1 MHRALSGFGKRRMV
15 RFGATLAAL
24 ASAGALTLSGAAAQA
39 APSGGPH
46 PQPHPGRTG
55 HHFSDAAIRVGAA
68 STPTARA
75 DAAMQ
80 ALSSSPSGLQKA
92 YDVAPLFAQ
101 HIDGT
106 GLTIATLVS
115 FGDKNAQAYI
125 DSYDSQNGLP
135 ATTIQ
140 TIEPAGAV
148 PGCND
153 PGVDTATCN
162 SWGGETDLDIT
173 MIHTL
178 APGAKIMIIATPV
191 AEVQGLSGFP
201 EMMTAMDYTVTN
213 KLANVISMSLGT
225 PEDDFTTSA
234 ELHNLDSHFKAA
246 TDAGTT
252 VLASTGDDGADGLK
266 ADNSTYWGKRVASF
280 PADETYVTAVGGTVL
295 SLNSSGTRTKP
306 DVLWTNSGGGV
317 SHEFGIPTWQQ
328 NTAAATG
335 ATGRSLP
342 DITLEGTSGTSE
354 SSPLMAA
361 LVGLADQSAGHGLG
375 LINPA
380 LYAIGP
386 NGTASGIVDVTG
398 GCNSTSSVVGY
409 CAGTGFDIVSGWGT
423 VDAAKFVPALV
434 AASGS
439 SGDTVTVTNPGTQ
452 TGTVGTAASLQITAT
467 DSAPGQT
474 LTYTASGLPAG
485 LSISAATGLI
495 SGTPTAAGT
504 STVVVKATDTTNAFG
519 SISFTWTVNSAGG
532 GVTNGGFEAG
542 SLTGWTTT
550 GVTAITTSGPH
561 SGTDAALVGSAS
573 PSNTSSITQT
583 LTAPS
588 ATSTLTFWYNVT
600 CPDTVTY
607 DWATAT
613 LKDNTTGTTTT
624 PLAKTCVNP
633 SSGWKQVNAT
643 VTAGHS
649 YTLTL
654 TSKDDNYPGDA
665 TYTKFDDVAVH

>member
-1 MHRALSGFGKRRMV
+1 S
-15 RFGATLAAL
+15 
-24 ASAGALTLSGAAAQA
+24 ALTLGGAVQA
-39 APSGGPH
+39 APVGDPR
-46 PQPHPGRTG
+46 PHPGGTG

-68 STPTARA
+68 STPEARA

-80 ALSSSPSGLQKA
+80 VLSSSASGLQKA

-115 FGDKNAQAYI
+115 FGDKNAQAYL
-125 DSYDSQNGLP
+125 DSYDSRNGLP
-135 ATTIQ
+135 AATVQ
-140 TIEPAGAV
+140 TITPAGSV

-153 PGVDTATCN
+153 PGVDTATCEN
-162 SWGGETDLDIT
+162 WGGETDLDIT

-201 EMMTAMDYTVTN
+201 EMMTAMDYAVTN

-225 PEDDFTTSA
+225 PEDDFTSST

-246 TDAGTT
+246 ADAGVT
-252 VLASTGDDGADGLK
+252 VLASSGDDGADGRK
-266 ADNSTYWGKRVASF
+266 ADNSSYWGKRVVSF

-295 SLNSSGTRTKP
+295 SLNSSGTRTRP
-306 DVLWTNSGGGV
+306 DVLWTSSGGGV
-317 SHEFGIPTWQQ
+317 SHEFGVPAWQQ
-328 NTAAATG
+328 GTASATG

-354 SSPLMAA
+354 SAPLMAA
-361 LVGLADQSAGHGLG
+361 LVGLADQSAGRGLG

-380 LYAIGP
+380 LYKIGP
-386 NGTASGIVDVTG
+386 NGTASGIVDVTS
-398 GCNSTSSVVGY
+398 GCNSTSNVVGY

-434 AASGS
+434 AAAGS
-439 SGDTVTVTNPGTQ
+439 NGDTVTVTNPGNQ

-474 LTYTASGLPAG
+474 LTYTATGLPAG
-485 LSISAATGLI
+485 LAINASTGLI
-495 SGTPTAAGT
+495 SGTPTTAAT
-504 STVVVKATDTTNAFG
+504 STVTVKATDSTNAFG
-519 SISFTWTVNSAGG
+519 STSFTWTVNPAGG

-561 SGTDAALVGSAS
+561 AGTDAAVAGSTS
-573 PSNTSSITQT
+573 PSTTSTLSQT
-583 LTAPS
+583 FLAPT

-624 PLAKTCVNP
+624 ILAKTCVS
-633 SSGWKQVNAT
+633 SSGWKQVNAA

-654 TSKDDNYPGDA
+654 TNKDDDYSGDA
-665 TYTKFDDVAVH
+665 TYTKFDDVSVH

>member
-1 MHRALSGFGKRRMV
+1 MHRAVSGFGKR
-15 RFGATLAAL
+15 GAMRLGAALVVL
-24 ASAGALTLSGAAAQA
+24 ASASALTLSGGAVQA
-39 APSGGPH
+39 ASAHG
-46 PQPHPGRTG
+46 PQPQHGRSG
-55 HHFSDAAIRVGAA
+55 HHFSDAAVRVGAA
-68 STPTARA
+68 ATPAERA
-75 DAAMQ
+75 DMAMRM
-80 ALSSSPSGLQKA
+80 LSSSASGLQKA
-92 YDVAPLFAQ
+92 YDVGPLFAQ

-135 ATTIQ
+135 ATTVQ
-140 TIEPAGAV
+140 TIEPAGPV
-148 PGCND
+148 PACTD
-153 PGVDTATCN
+153 PGVDPSCD

-201 EMMTAMDYTVTN
+201 EMMTAMDYVVTN

-225 PEDDFTTSA
+225 PEDDFTSST
-234 ELHNLDSHFKAA
+234 ELHDLDSHFKAA
-246 TDAGTT
+246 TDAGVT
-252 VLASTGDDGADGLK
+252 VLASSGDDGADGRQ
-266 ADNSTYWGKRVASF
+266 ADNSTNWGKRVVSF

-306 DVLWTNSGGGV
+306 DVLWSSSGGGV
-317 SHEFGIPTWQQ
+317 SHEFGIPSWQQ
-328 NTAAATG
+328 NTATATG

-361 LVGLADQSAGHGLG
+361 LVGLADQSAGRGLG

-386 NGTASGIVDVTG
+386 NGTASGIVDVTS
-398 GCNSTSSVVGY
+398 GCNSTSTVVGY

-439 SGDTVTVTNPGTQ
+439 SGHTVTVANPGDQ
-452 TGTVGTAASLQITAT
+452 TGTVGTAISLQITAT

-474 LTYTASGLPAG
+474 LTYTATGLPAG
-485 LSISAATGLI
+485 LSINASTGLI
-495 SGTPTAAGT
+495 SGTPTTAGAGT
-504 STVVVKATDTTNAFG
+504 TVVKATDPTNAFG
-519 SISFTWTVNSAGG
+519 STSFTWTVNPAGG
-532 GVTNGGFEAG
+532 GITNGGFEAG
-542 SLTGWTTT
+542 SLAGWTTT
-550 GVTAITTSGPH
+550 GITAITTSGPH
-561 SGTDAALVGSAS
+561 TGADAAMVGSTS
-573 PSNTSSITQT
+573 PSTTSTIAQT
-583 LTAPS
+583 FTAPA

-624 PLAKTCVNP
+624 PLPKTCVNP

-654 TSKDDNYPGDA
+654 TSKDDNYTGDA